1 MKRYNTS
8 ITHLF
13 IIILTSLLLASCG
26 MDLFGT
32 GEDKQI
38 TFSFSKDEKESI
50 EVNNRFAADL
60 LDIYYEKA
68 GTPYDYTLSPV
79 SIQLFLGMLNSAAS
93 DDVSSKITG
102 MLGYED
108 KNADHIN
115 SFCKKL
121 IEETPKIDPETT
133 IGLVNQWWL
142 NSARGFSL
150 YDDFS
155 KILKEVFSVKPESH
169 DFTSEQIEE
178 IIHDWIMT
186 HTREMIDVRPIVLDS
201 STCEIANASYF
212 KSEWKNKFGENNTRS
227 RTFNIKEGV
236 TIEQEFMVGEFK
248 EIEYLSTDIFESVFL
263 PFGNGSFEMM
273 VLLPA
278 KDIKD
283 VIGWLKDNEI
293 PSKRDKYAHQIFL
306 PKFDIL
312 SPNMELFQDLYNKY
326 GVVLTCQDNNTKYP
340 RAGKTSDNKGMEVRG
355 AGHIAR
361 TRIDES
367 GAEAAAVT
375 ITVSSGMGP
384 DASKTEPKYRIF
396 DASHPFV
403 FMIRERKSGVVL
415 FNGIYGGGLASEV
428 IPPYSL

>member
-1 MKRYNTS
+1 MKRYNTY
-8 ITHLF
+8 ITILF
-13 IIILTSLLLASCG
+13 IIMASLLLASCG

-32 GEDKQI
+32 GEGKQI
-38 TFSFSKDEKESI
+38 IFSFTKNEKESI

-68 GTPYDYTLSPV
+68 GMPYNYTLSPV

-93 DDVSSKITG
+93 EEVSSKITG
-102 MLGYED
+102 MLGYGD

-121 IEETPKIDPETT
+121 MEETPKLDTETT

-169 DFTSEQIEE
+169 DFKSEQIAD
-178 IIHDWIMT
+178 IIHDWILT
-186 HTREMIDVRPIVLDS
+186 HTRGMIDFTPVVSES
-201 STCEIANASYF
+201 STCTIANVSYF
-212 KSEWKNKFGENNTRS
+212 KSEWKNKFGENNTCS
-227 RTFNIKEGV
+227 RTFNIKEGQTV
-236 TIEQEFMVGEFK
+236 EHEFMVGEFK

-273 VLLPA
+273 VLLPK

-283 VIGWLKDNEI
+283 VIGWLKSNEI
-293 PSKRDKYAHQIFL
+293 PDKRDKYAHKIFL
-306 PKFDIL
+306 PKFDIMCR
-312 SPNMELFQDLYNKY
+312 NDYLFQDLYNKY
-326 GVVLTCQDNNTKYP
+326 GVLLTCPDNDTKYP
-340 RAGKTSDNKGMEVRG
+340 RAGKTSDNKGMDVPG
-355 AGHIAR
+355 AAHIAR

-375 ITVSSGMGP
+375 ITIVSGMGP
-384 DASKTEPKYRIF
+384 DASKTKPKYRIF

-403 FMIRERKSGVVL
+403 FMIRERKSGVVF
-415 FNGIYGGGLASEV
+415 FNGIYGGRQAIEV
-428 IPPYSL
+428 IPPYSS